1 MILLFIKMSN
11 EIVNQKLPLQGA
23 GGLALK
29 HFLDAKVSQYNR
41 PEFIA
46 NDPVSIPHLFTKKQ
60 DIEIM
65 GFWAATL
72 AWGQRVTI
80 INKCKEL
87 ISLMDGAPY
96 DFIINHEE
104 PDLKK
109 LLNFKHRTFNDIDTL
124 YFISFFRR
132 HYERFDSLE
141 DAFRPLNNI
150 VTRSDIKAAASE
162 KNDNEELGGIL
173 SLSKGARKGL
183 PDAARHT
190 DFEPSENIRMHTD
203 DEGVNRAA
211 SLRQA
216 QTDNAAES
224 ALNHFRDYF
233 ISLPD
238 FPSRTK
244 KHVSSP
250 SQKST
255 CKRLCMFLRWMVRK
269 DEQGVDFG
277 IWNKLKPA
285 DLICPCDLHVDRV
298 ARKLKLI
305 TRKQTDWQTAVEL
318 TQNLRELDPQDPV
331 KYDFALFGL
340 GIEER
345 WGIEGILPE
354 F

>member
-1 MILLFIKMSN
+1 MN
-11 EIVNQKLPLQGA
+11 DN
-23 GGLALK
+23 LK
-29 HFLDAKVSQYNR
+29 AFLDQKVSQYNR

-46 NDPVSIPHLFTKKQ
+46 NDPVSIPHLFTQKQ

-87 ISLMDGAPY
+87 ITLMDGAPY
-96 DFIINHEE
+96 DFIINHQD

-109 LLNFKHRTFNDIDTL
+109 LLHFKHRTFNDIDTL
-124 YFISFFRR
+124 YFISFFRQ

-141 DAFRPLNNI
+141 DAFMPKPPSPLKGEPNFN
-150 VTRSDIKAAASE
+150 KAAIQ
-162 KNDNEELGGIL
+162 ELPLQGAGGL
-173 SLSKGARKGL
+173 
-183 PDAARHT
+183 AA
-190 DFEPSENIRMHTD
+190 
-203 DEGVNRAA
+203 V
-211 SLRQA
+211 
-216 QTDNAAES
+216 
-224 ALNHFRDYF
+224 ALDHFRSYF

-238 FPSRTK
+238 FPNRTK

-277 IWNKLKPA
+277 IWNKLQPA

-305 TRKQTDWQTAVEL
+305 TRKQTDWQTALEL
-318 TQNLRELDPQDPV
+318 TQNLREFDPLDPV

>member
-1 MILLFIKMSN
+1 MHKH
-11 EIVNQKLPLQGA
+11 VNQTPPLHGA
-23 GGLALK
+23 GHLALK
-29 HFLDAKVSQYNR
+29 HFLDAKVAQYNR
-41 PEFIA
+41 PDFIA
-46 NDPVSIPHLFTKKQ
+46 NDPISIPHLFTKKQ

-87 ISLMDGAPY
+87 IGLMDGAPY
-96 DFIINHEE
+96 DFIINHQE

-124 YFISFFRR
+124 YFISFFRY

-141 DAFRPLNNI
+141 EAFRPL
-150 VTRSDIKAAASE
+150 
-162 KNDNEELGGIL
+162 
-173 SLSKGARKGL
+173 KGEQESRGVDQEFPLQGA
-183 PDAARHT
+183 
-190 DFEPSENIRMHTD
+190 
-203 DEGVNRAA
+203 EGV
-211 SLRQA
+211 
-216 QTDNAAES
+216 
-224 ALNHFRDYF
+224 LNHFRSYF
-233 ISLPD
+233 FSLPD
-238 FPSRTK
+238 FPHRTK

-269 DEQGVDFG
+269 DDQGVDFG
-277 IWNKLKPA
+277 IWNKLTPA

-318 TQNLRELDPQDPV
+318 TRNLRELDPHDPV

-345 WGIEGILPE
+345 WGIEGILPD
-354 F
+354 FNS